1 MWGPQV
7 TEEVLR
13 ETFGTLGCNGD
24 VQQETRD
31 VVGWCRL
38 RAIFICF
45 FLSELSEEVFPTCSW
60 SISCGS
66 LNFILLQLLMHL
78 TVQTILAQ
86 SEEPRYSS
94 NSSLVF
100 PCVSCAVSHFYVFE
114 KWQTGL
120 QNQDKSRSFGLPG
133 HSNLAE
139 VMRCHR
145 EGLGTWGPCRTL
157 LPWTW
162 TRSEP

>member
-1 MWGPQV
+1 M
-7 TEEVLR
+7 
-13 ETFGTLGCNGD
+13 
-24 VQQETRD
+24 
-31 VVGWCRL
+31 
-38 RAIFICF
+38 
-45 FLSELSEEVFPTCSW
+45 SEEVFPTCSW

-133 HSNLAE
+133 HSNLATATWPRSCDAIE
-139 VMRCHR
+139 RAW
-145 EGLGTWGPCRTL
+145 GLGDPAGPCCHGPGPDPSHRFLWSLPDPANRPDLNRL
-157 LPWTW
+157 LYD
-162 TRSEP
+162 SICLYIYINMYCIIYLYIF